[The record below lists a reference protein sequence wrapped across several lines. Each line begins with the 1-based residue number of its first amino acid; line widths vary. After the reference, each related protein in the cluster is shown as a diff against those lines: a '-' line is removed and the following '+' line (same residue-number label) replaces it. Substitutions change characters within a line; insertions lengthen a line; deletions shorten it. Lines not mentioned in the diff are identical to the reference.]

1 MKILITGAGGQL
13 GQQWIDFCME
23 ENIQFKSYRSA
34 ELDVTDEEK
43 VLREVQSYNPD
54 IIINCAAYTKVDDA
68 EGDKENTVKVNA
80 TAVHNLA
87 LLCKKLGIKLV
98 HFSTDYV
105 FAGKEEDHSNLPDGY
120 SELHTRNPVNQYGYS
135 KYLGEKAIEESG
147 CEYLLIR
154 VSWLCGSHGHN
165 FVKTM
170 LRLGEEKNE
179 LSIVNDQFGSPTFT
193 DQVVELT
200 HLLIQNKETGVFHI
214 SSEGLIS
221 WHDFAKEIFKQAG
234 IRITLNP
241 VASDEYP
248 TKAKRPS
255 FSKLSTQKIS
265 NIDGINIIHWKEGLQ
280 RLLNQIK

>member
-1 MKILITGAGGQL
+1 MKILITGSGGQL
-13 GQQWIDFCME
+13 GQQWIDFCKE
-23 ENIQFKSYRSA
+23 ESIHFKSYRST
-34 ELDVTDEEK
+34 ELDITDPKK
-43 VLREVQSYNPD
+43 VLREIQSYNPD
-54 IIINCAAYTKVDDA
+54 IIINCAAYTKVDNA
-68 EGDKENTVKVNA
+68 EEEKKNAQSVNA
-80 TAVHNLA
+80 TAVHDLA
-87 LLCKKLGIKLV
+87 LLCKKLDIKLV

-105 FAGKEEDHSNLPDGY
+105 FAGEEEDRSKLPDGY
-120 SELHTRNPVNQYGYS
+120 PEVHTRNPINEYGYS

-154 VSWLCGSHGHN
+154 VSWLCGKHGQN

-170 LRLGEEKNE
+170 LRLGKEKEN

-200 HLLIQNKETGVFHI
+200 HILIQNKETGAFHI

-221 WHDFAKEIFKQAG
+221 WYDFAKEIFNQSG
-234 IRITLNP
+234 IRIDVKP
-241 VASDEYP
+241 VTSDEYP

-265 NIDGINIIHWKEGLQ
+265 NIDGVNIIHWKEGLQ
-280 RLLNQIK
+280 KMLNQL